1 MKFKQFIKL
10 ALVGSM
16 AAATVGALAACQ
28 SNDGGKAPEG
38 YTGFIEGCSQEV
50 QLGASLDLLE
60 FVDFVQWDDYYEAWA
75 TGLLDF
81 SYEHADYTL
90 TLSNEDDTHDLTGMP
105 YWDVSVFEVEPG
117 DYTLTYTINEKD
129 CAYNGTYTMPLAVV
143 VPDLAVSFTAT
154 EEATTYYF
162 NDQKAIRSI
171 MAGLT
176 LTVES
181 YYDYEETFSKAVVN
195 GVEKPITGSTYT
207 FDEVGKHVLT
217 LYIEDTAGRTF
228 QADITFTVIYNSVY
242 EDALFLKEDATGA
255 YKIPLDHIVSN
266 VAVNGTPVTNAV
278 IDETGVTIDKS
289 ILAANPGECVVSF
302 VTEAGETEAAY
313 LKVVPANIN
322 FNDGA
327 NIAIAS
333 FGRYSANGLDGE
345 LAMVENFLKEDGNYS
360 VQGIAKGDIT
370 NLMNVNFDTAFLAA
384 IFGGESHAD
393 YFTFDMYSDVPYLRF
408 VREGGGYKADGAT
421 DYTHK
426 NTYLIADAD
435 DVGFGEYADTH
446 THNGKTLYR
455 HSIIYRREAWLA
467 ISNNGTAKPEDVVST
482 VAFDWSSSIDFK
494 GAFINTTTG
503 MKEEKFVQGT
513 KNISVFFID
522 NIRIN
527 NANADNLD
535 FEDGNTSGNFI
546 VTKVG
551 STGGATSVVKMSEDN
566 YALKHVT
573 TTDTRASANATAF
586 GLQMGW
592 LHQVFNVAGADAL
605 TFKFYVENADI
616 HETMSEYTGNEEP
629 FKVDFM
635 LQTVNSSG
643 RAARTSKSFKVEK
656 QAPVGEDDPYTV
668 YLVTIT
674 KEYYHT
680 YFNADGTYKA
690 NSISGVAELKTLG
703 LGMTLT
709 RYRRPDSTLPPEE
722 VQWGY
727 YSIGK
732 GTCVYFDDFTKVM
745 PQSAD

>member
-10 ALVGSM
+10 TLVGSM
-16 AAATVGALAACQ
+16 AAATIGGLVACQ
-28 SNDGGKAPEG
+28 PGAGGKVPEG
-38 YTGFIEGCSQEV
+38 YTGFVDGYAQEV
-50 QLGASLDLLE
+50 ELGASLDLLE
-60 FVDFVQWDDYYEAWA
+60 FVDFVQWDDYYEKWA

-81 SYEHADYTL
+81 TYRHANYTL
-90 TLSNEDDTHDLTGMP
+90 TLSNEEASHDLTGVP
-105 YWDVSVFEVEPG
+105 YWDITVDVDPG
-117 DYTLTYTINEKD
+117 DYTLTYTIDEKG
-129 CAYNGTYTMPLAVV
+129 CEYSGTFTAPLSIV
-143 VPDLAVSFTAT
+143 VPDLTVGYTANADT
-154 EEATTYYF
+154 TTYYF
-162 NDQKAIRSI
+162 GDQKSIRSI
-171 MAGLT
+171 LNGINLD
-176 LTVES
+176 VKS
-181 YYDYEETFSKAVVN
+181 YYDYEDTFSKAVVN
-195 GVEKPITGSTYT
+195 GVEKTISGSTYT

-217 LYIEDTAGRTF
+217 LYVVDTEGNF
-228 QADITFTVIYNSVY
+228 YQEDITFTVIYNSVY

-266 VAVNGTPVTNAV
+266 VAVNGTPVADVV
-278 IDETGVTIDKS
+278 IDATGVTIDKS

-313 LKVVPANIN
+313 LKVVPANLT

-333 FGRYSANGLDGE
+333 FGTYSSNGLDGE
-345 LAMVENFLKEDGNYS
+345 LAMAENFLKEDGNYS
-360 VQGIAKGDIT
+360 VQGVAKGSVT
-370 NLMNVNFDTAFLAA
+370 NLMNVNFDAAFLAA
-384 IFGGESHAD
+384 IFGGENYAD

-408 VREGGGYKADGAT
+408 VREGGGYKAEGAT
-421 DYTHK
+421 EYTYK
-426 NTYLIADAD
+426 NTYLIADAN

-467 ISNNGTAKPEDVVST
+467 ISNNGTAKPEDVMST
-482 VAFDWSSSIDFK
+482 VAFDWSSTIDFK
-494 GAFINTTTG
+494 GDFINTTTG
-503 MKEEKFVQGT
+503 MKEEKFAQGT

-535 FEDGNTSGNFI
+535 FEDGSTSGNFI
-546 VTKVG
+546 VTKAG
-551 STGGATSVVKMSEDN
+551 SSGGATSVVKMDDGN

-573 TTDTRASANATAF
+573 MTDTRASANATAF

-616 HETMSEYTGNEEP
+616 HETMSEYTGDEEP

-643 RAARTSKSFKVEK
+643 RAARTSQSFNVEK

-680 YFNADGTYKA
+680 YFNADGTYIA
-690 NSISGVAELKTLG
+690 NSISGVAELTTLR

-709 RYRRPDSTLPPEE
+709 RYRRPDSTLPPELVE
-722 VQWGY
+722 WGY

-745 PQSAD
+745 PQSAN